1 MLSSFPNLVH
11 AVKMEADRGFPQ
23 AATAHDT
30 FWDFISLMPEATHMV
45 MWAMSDRTIP
55 RSLRMMEG
63 FGVNTFRLL
72 NGNDEA
78 TFVKFPW
85 RLIAARDA
93 ALAAAKPQ
101 LSRSWAVAQWQ
112 PVSGN
117 DPETTAV
124 PDLSWRCPVLSR
136 RRTPRRPAVVPSAAG
151 LLHSRAPVPTSP
163 DEVDGGN
170 ALCQTRSEVC
180 TASLRT

>member
-1 MLSSFPNLVH
+1 
-11 AVKMEADRGFPQ
+11 MEADRGFPQ

-85 RLIAARDA
+85 RLISARDA
-93 ALAAAKPQ
+93 ALAAAKP
-101 LSRSWAVAQWQ
+101 
-112 PVSGN
+112 
-117 DPETTAV
+117 
-124 PDLSWRCPVLSR
+124 
-136 RRTPRRPAVVPSAAG
+136 
-151 LLHSRAPVPTSP
+151 
-163 DEVDGGN
+163 
-170 ALCQTRSEVC
+170 
-180 TASLRT
+180 